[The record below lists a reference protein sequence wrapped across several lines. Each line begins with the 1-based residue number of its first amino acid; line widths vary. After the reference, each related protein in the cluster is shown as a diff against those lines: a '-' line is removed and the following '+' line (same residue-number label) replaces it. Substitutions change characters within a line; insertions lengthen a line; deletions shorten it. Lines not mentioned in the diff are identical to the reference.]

1 MVRRSLRKTGDCN
14 SEGHRLCESGRFSR
28 ASPKRARKYFSLHVL
43 ILSEE
48 ETTDPGWQVRDAVDG
63 VLQVDQDLGI

>member
-14 SEGHRLCESGRFSR
+14 AEGHRLCESGWFSG